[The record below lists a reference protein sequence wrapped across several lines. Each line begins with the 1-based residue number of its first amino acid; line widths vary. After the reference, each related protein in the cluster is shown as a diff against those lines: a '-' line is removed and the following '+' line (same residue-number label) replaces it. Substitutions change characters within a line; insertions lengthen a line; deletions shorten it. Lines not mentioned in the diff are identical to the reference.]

1 LIENNDGLDSYI
13 DIAEI
18 VQDLL
23 SVKFYILIATTLIGI
38 GSVFYALSLSDEYKS
53 RMILKPVEDNSQSY
67 VNQFGA
73 IASFAGLGMPIAQEI
88 DKSSFALQILETRDF
103 FEKLIADELFL
114 TELIAVDGFD
124 KNSFKPTYD
133 LNLYNFKDNKLLP
146 DYKSKISI
154 EKMHRKFLQS
164 IEITTTDRGFTEI
177 IIIHYSP
184 VIAKRWLELIFNKM
198 NESIKEIKTLEA
210 EKSIAYLNKELALA
224 RESELKKVI
233 AELIESQI
241 QTMMISNISDD
252 FVFSLVDSPRIA
264 EKKFAPHRAKIC
276 ILATILGFILLCM
289 IRIFYK
295 YTYRHQRELA

>member
-1 LIENNDGLDSYI
+1 MIENNDGLDSYI

-53 RMILKPVEDNSQSY
+53 RMILKPVEDNTQSY
-67 VNQFGA
+67 GNQFGA

-154 EKMHRKFLQS
+154 EKMHIKFLQS
-164 IEITTTDRGFTEI
+164 IEITKTDRGFTEI
-177 IIIHYSP
+177 TIIHYSP

-295 YTYRHQRELA
+295 YTYPHQRELA